1 MRKWKYASI
10 ASQLKEFDMNGR
22 IFVAVIFFINCVVWA
37 DDASLKDPTAPFN
50 SAVAPAVNNSR
61 KVLKPS
67 GLQWNLG
74 GILISDESKKAML
87 NGRWYNEQDYVD
99 GWQLSLIEASAV
111 ILKRVGK
118 TQRVPMYPTLTTS
131 TVNLQP
137 E

>member
-1 MRKWKYASI
+1 MSI
-10 ASQLKEFDMNGR
+10 ASQLKECDMNGQT
-22 IFVAVIFFINCVVWA
+22 IFTVIFFFSGVVWA

-50 SAVAPAVNNSR
+50 SIAAPAVTNSR

-67 GLQWNLG
+67 GPQWNLG
-74 GILISDESKKAML
+74 GILISNESKKAML
-87 NGRWYNEQDYVD
+87 NGRWYNEQDFVD
-99 GWQLSLIEASAV
+99 GWQLSLIEDSAV

-118 TQRVPMYPTLTTS
+118 TQRVPMYPSLTTS